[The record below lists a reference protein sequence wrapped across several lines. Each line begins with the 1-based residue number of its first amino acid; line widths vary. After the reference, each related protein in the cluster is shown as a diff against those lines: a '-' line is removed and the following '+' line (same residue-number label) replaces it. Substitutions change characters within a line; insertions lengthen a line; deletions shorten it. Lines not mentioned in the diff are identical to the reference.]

1 MLWVYICHLTFI
13 ELKDF
18 KIKSYLYKFFE
29 MRLLLVII
37 LLACVSLTEAQQLS
51 VKLFRKLENDLS
63 ARGSEGRTDQNG
75 DRCAIIKI
83 VTTESGFDFDPDA
96 LGSMGSIQKK
106 GEIWLYVP
114 YGARRLTI
122 RHAQLGMLRDYAYPE
137 RIEKACVYE
146 LVLTTGRVRTV
157 VEEEIGGQWLVLTT
171 EPEEAMVYIDEVYE
185 SGESGRVQ
193 KFLPLGRHTYRVDY
207 ALYHPE
213 AGQVELISGER
224 TELKVRLRPAFGYV
238 EVTSEP
244 ESGARVLI
252 DGEEVGETPYRSDRL
267 KSGEH
272 RIEVLKAMYAPASQM
287 VTVTDGHT
295 LPVGMQLSAN
305 YGTLTFQTDAS
316 SEIWINNEK
325 KGEGSWSGRLNAGM
339 YILEVRRPFHRSVR
353 QSLEVKAGDVRT
365 LSLGSPEPI
374 YGILNIS
381 SSPGDAE
388 IWIDGRSYGT
398 TPRILKDILIGEHT
412 LELKKEGCARVSQLI
427 SVEEGK
433 VLPVHLTLSSGR
445 SVTLQTDR
453 EGDILYVD
461 GKRIGVSPQRLE
473 LSYGVHTIRAER
485 GEQHTEK
492 ELEVTETGGERVVTL
507 GFGLLSQ
514 IRWSS
519 SVTPKQKE
527 ILSRLIGNMVRVDGG
542 SFEMGATSEQ
552 GSNVTSDEE
561 LVHQV
566 TLSDYYIGK
575 YEVRQSEWEV
585 VMGNNPSYFKGDDLP
600 VEGVSWSD
608 CHEFIERLNAL
619 TGLSFK
625 LPTEAQWEYAARGGR
640 WSKGYK
646 YSGSNDL
653 EEVGWS
659 WENSGVQV
667 LTGEWDEK
675 KVKKNHCQTHPV
687 GEKHPNELGLYDMSG
702 NVWEWCQDWYGYYNR
717 NTQVDSAGPARGSYR
732 VARGGCWFRDAWFC
746 RVSYRNCQTP
756 VHCYSYLGFRLVC

>member
-1 MLWVYICHLTFI
+1 M
-13 ELKDF
+13 
-18 KIKSYLYKFFE
+18 KF
-29 MRLLLVII
+29 LLFVILVMS
-37 LLACVSLTEAQQLS
+37 VSLAEAQQLS
-51 VKLFRKLENDLS
+51 VKSFRKLENDLS

-185 SGESGRVQ
+185 AGESGRVQ

-213 AGQVELISGER
+213 AGQVELTSEGR

-252 DGEEVGETPYRSDRL
+252 DGKEVGVTPYRSDPL
-267 KSGEH
+267 ESGDH
-272 RIEVLKAMYAPASQM
+272 RIEVLKAMYAPTSQM

-398 TPRILKDILIGEHT
+398 TPRILKEILIGEHT
-412 LELKKEGCARVSQLI
+412 LELKKEGCAKVSRLI

-433 VLPVHLTLSSGR
+433 ILPVHLTLSSGR
-445 SVTLQTDR
+445 SVTLQTDQ

-461 GKRIGVSPQRLE
+461 GKRVGVSPQRLE
-473 LSYGVHTIRAER
+473 LSYGIHTIRAER

-527 ILSRLIGNMVRVDGG
+527 ILSRLVGNMVQVEGG
-542 SFEMGATSEQ
+542 RFQMGGTSEQ
-552 GSNVTSDEE
+552 GSDAYDSEKP
-561 LVHQV
+561 VHEV
-566 TLSDYYIGK
+566 TLSDYYMGK
-575 YEVRQSEWEV
+575 YEVRQSEWEA
-585 VMGNNPSYFKGDDLP
+585 VMGSNPSYFKGEDLP
-600 VEGVSWSD
+600 VEQVSWED
-608 CHEFIERLNAL
+608 CHKFIRRLNAL
-619 TGLSFK
+619 TGLNFK

-640 WSKGYK
+640 LSKGYK
-646 YSGSNDL
+646 YSGSNNL
-653 EEVGWS
+653 GEVGWY
-659 WENSGVQV
+659 WENSGDRV
-667 LTGEWDEK
+667 LTGEWEREK
-675 KVKKNHCQTHPV
+675 VDRNHCRTHRV
-687 GEKHPNELGLYDMSG
+687 GEKQPNELGLYDMSG
-702 NVWEWCQDWYGYYNR
+702 NVSEWCEDWYGSYSIISQRVSLGAVSGVNR
-717 NTQVDSAGPARGSYR
+717 VN
-732 VARGGCWFRDAWFC
+732 RGGSWIIAVWYC
-746 RVSYRNCQTP
+746 RVSDRGSLAP
-756 VHCYSYLGFRLVC
+756 GSSDFSLGLRLVC

>member
-1 MLWVYICHLTFI
+1 M
-13 ELKDF
+13 
-18 KIKSYLYKFFE
+18 KF
-29 MRLLLVII
+29 LLFVILVMS
-37 LLACVSLTEAQQLS
+37 VSLAEAQQLS
-51 VKLFRKLENDLS
+51 VKSFRKLENDLS

-185 SGESGRVQ
+185 AGESGRVQ
-193 KFLPLGRHTYRVDY
+193 KFLPLGRHAYRVDY

-213 AGQVELISGER
+213 AGQVELTSGER

-252 DGEEVGETPYRSDRL
+252 DGKEVGVTPYRSDPL
-267 KSGEH
+267 ESGEH

-287 VTVTDGHT
+287 ITVTDGHT

-325 KGEGSWSGRLNAGM
+325 KGEGSWSGRLNAGI

-353 QSLEVKAGDVRT
+353 QSLEVKAGEVRT

-398 TPRILKDILIGEHT
+398 TPRILKDILVGEHT
-412 LELKKEGCARVSQLI
+412 LELKKEGCVRASQLI

-461 GKRIGVSPQRLE
+461 GKQIGVSPQRLE

-492 ELEVTETGGERVVTL
+492 QLEVTETGGETVVTL

-514 IRWSS
+514 IHWSS

-527 ILSRLIGNMVRVDGG
+527 ILSRLVGNMVKVDGG
-542 SFEMGATSEQ
+542 RFQMGATSEQ
-552 GSNVTSDEE
+552 GSDANSKEKP
-561 LVHQV
+561 VHEV
-566 TLSDYYIGK
+566 TLSDYYMGK

-585 VMGNNPSYFKGDDLP
+585 VMGSNPSRFKGEDLP
-600 VEGVSWSD
+600 VEQVSWED
-608 CHEFIERLNAL
+608 CHEFIGRLNAL
-619 TGLSFK
+619 TGLNFK

-640 WSKGYK
+640 LSKGYK
-646 YSGSNDL
+646 YSGSNNL
-653 EEVGWS
+653 GEVGWY
-659 WENSGVQV
+659 WENSGDRV
-667 LTGEWDEK
+667 LTGKWDSNE
-675 KVKKNHCQTHPV
+675 VGRNHCRTHRV
-687 GEKHPNELGLYDMSG
+687 GEKQPNELGLYDMSG
-702 NVWEWCQDWYGYYNR
+702 NVYEWCEDWSGGYSVTSQR
-717 NTQVDSAGPARGSYR
+717 DPLGAASGFFR
-732 VARGGCWFRDAWFC
+732 VLRGGSWLDVAKNC
-746 RVSYRNCQTP
+746 RVSIRFGRTP
-756 VHCYSYLGFRLVC
+756 GNRSNGLGFRLVC

>member
-1 MLWVYICHLTFI
+1 
-13 ELKDF
+13 
-18 KIKSYLYKFFE
+18 
-29 MRLLLVII
+29 MRTLFLAILLLLSGWV
-37 LLACVSLTEAQQLS
+37 EAQQLS
-51 VKLFRKLENDLS
+51 VKSFRKLENDLS
-63 ARGSEGRTDQNG
+63 ARGSEGRMDQNG
-75 DRCAIIKI
+75 DKCAIIKV
-83 VTTESGFDFDPDA
+83 VTNEKGFVFEPDA
-96 LGSMGSIQKK
+96 LGLVGSVGKTS
-106 GEIWLYVP
+106 EIWLYVP
-114 YGARRLTI
+114 YGAKRLTI
-122 RHAQLGMLRDYAYPE
+122 KHPELGMLRDYAYPE

-185 SGESGRVQ
+185 AGESGRVQ

-213 AGQVELISGER
+213 AGQVELTSGER

-272 RIEVLKAMYAPASQM
+272 RIEVLKAMYAPTSQM

-295 LPVGMQLSAN
+295 LPVRMQLSAN

-412 LELKKEGCARVSQLI
+412 LELKKEGCAGASQLI
-427 SVEEGK
+427 NVEEGK
-433 VLPVHLTLSSGR
+433 ILPVHLTLSSGR

-461 GKRIGVSPQRLE
+461 GKRVGVSPQKLE
-473 LSYGVHTIRAER
+473 LSYGIHTIRAER

-492 ELEVTETGGERVVTL
+492 ELEVTETGGESVVTL

-575 YEVRQSEWEV
+575 YEVHQSEWEA

-600 VEGVSWSD
+600 VEQVSWED
-608 CHEFIERLNAL
+608 CHEFIRRLNAL
-619 TGLSFK
+619 TGLNFK

-653 EEVGWS
+653 GEVGWS

-717 NTQVDSAGPARGSYR
+717 DTQVDSAGPVRGSYR

-756 VHCYSYLGFRLVC
+756 VHCYSYLGLRLVC